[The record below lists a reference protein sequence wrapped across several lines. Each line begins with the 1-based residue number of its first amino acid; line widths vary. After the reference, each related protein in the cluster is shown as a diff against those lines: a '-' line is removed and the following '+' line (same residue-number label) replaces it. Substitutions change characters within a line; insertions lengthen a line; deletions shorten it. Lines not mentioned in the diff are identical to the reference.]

1 MFRFD
6 KEQIVI
12 EIAGVKM
19 GGQPGEYPTVLCG
32 TIFYADH
39 NIINDELKGDFDKN
53 AAEELINQMETMSDT
68 TGNPCIIQTFGA
80 TPEAIVKY
88 LEFVGEVSEKPFLI
102 DSTSAEAKMEG
113 AKYVDEIGLTD
124 RAIYNSVN
132 MSCEQDELDVLKN
145 TDIRASIVLGFYPM
159 ESGVMGKLD
168 IWDTGGSVMD
178 KGILE
183 LAEDAGIDKFMM
195 DVAITPLGQ
204 GAGYGLRT
212 TFAEKAKWGYPVGS
226 GIHNVPSAW
235 DWLREFKKEGNYD
248 TYHCCDIGAS
258 ICQVIAGGDFVLFG
272 PIENSKDC
280 FPGIAMAD
288 GFISEA
294 ASEIGAEAIETHP
307 INVVF

>member
-53 AAEELINQMETMSDT
+53 AAEVLINQMETMSDT

-132 MSCEQDELDVLKN
+132 
-145 TDIRASIVLGFYPM
+145 IV
-159 ESGVMGKLD
+159 
-168 IWDTGGSVMD
+168 
-178 KGILE
+178 
-183 LAEDAGIDKFMM
+183 
-195 DVAITPLGQ
+195 
-204 GAGYGLRT
+204 
-212 TFAEKAKWGYPVGS
+212 
-226 GIHNVPSAW
+226 IH
-235 DWLREFKKEGNYD
+235 L
-248 TYHCCDIGAS
+248 C
-258 ICQVIAGGDFVLFG
+258 
-272 PIENSKDC
+272 
-280 FPGIAMAD
+280 
-288 GFISEA
+288 
-294 ASEIGAEAIETHP
+294 
-307 INVVF
+307 